1 MSKIIFLKPLSFLF
15 FIFLRFVRLTNRW
28 ELHNEGVPKYFWK
41 KKKPFIWVHWHGQSL
56 MLPGFWNYKEQELFA
71 LVSRHGDGN
80 FISSVL
86 SNFGIKLIRGAGN
99 PKKLGIKEKGGAMA
113 LRSMLKVLK
122 LNSSVSLTADQPPGP
137 GKVSGL
143 GVVTLARM
151 SGIPI
156 VPVAAATSRRYEF
169 NNWDKFTINLP
180 FGKGCVVWGDPIS
193 IKRNASKKEMEEARK
208 ILEDKLLE
216 AYEVSKRRV
225 E

>member
-1 MSKIIFLKPLSFLF
+1 LSKIIFLKPLSFLF

-28 ELHNEGVPKYFWK
+28 EHHNEGVPKYFWK

-122 LNSSVSLTADQPPGP
+122 SNASVSLTADQPPGP

-143 GVVTLARM
+143 GVIMLAKM

-169 NNWDKFTINLP
+169 DNWDKFTINLP
-180 FGKGCVVWGDPIS
+180 FGRGCVVWGDPIS

-208 ILEDKLLE
+208 ILGDQLLN
-216 AYEVSKRRV
+216 AYEVSKKRL